1 MASPPDTPFIHH
13 PDMKD
18 DKPEKNGLVCFL
30 DMNRPCGAD
39 CMAYLVERPEGK
51 DYAGQQWADC
61 MLLVNTHRGAKHLTI
76 LASVTDTF
84 IQKSKVRAA
93 DQAREAQQPPPSP
106 R

>member
-30 DMNRPCGAD
+30 NMDRPCGAD
-39 CMAYLVERPEGK
+39 CMAWQERPEGK
-51 DYAGQQWADC
+51 DYVGQWADC
-61 MLLVNTHRGAKHLTI
+61 MLLVNLHRGAKHLTI

-84 IQKSKVRAA
+84 LQKSKTQAA
-93 DQAREAQQPPPSP
+93 DQARQGQAPPPAP